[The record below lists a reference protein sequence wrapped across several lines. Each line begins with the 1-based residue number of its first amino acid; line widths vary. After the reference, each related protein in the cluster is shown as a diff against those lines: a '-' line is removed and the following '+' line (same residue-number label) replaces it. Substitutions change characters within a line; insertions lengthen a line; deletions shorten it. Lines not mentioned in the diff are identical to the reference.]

1 MDTGSKGA
9 IIGMTTATTVAEI
22 YRGYMEGIAYEMLL
36 NMEYLRDTGVRFKKL
51 QASGGGAASSLWM
64 QMKGAEYTDDRAPH
78 GGLRYGGQRHDNRG
92 GYRLLREPAGGRRA
106 NGERKRDLLPGPA
119 AARAV
124 HGNL

>member
-22 YRGYMEGIAYEMLL
+22 YRGCMEGIAYEMLL

-64 QMKGAEYTDDRAPH
+64 QMKADVLNIPMTAQMVREKETYYPDPRQHERYMEIYERYRQLYAA
-78 GGLRYGGQRHDNRG
+78 LRP
-92 GYRLLREPAGGRRA
+92 L
-106 NGERKRDLLPGPA
+106 
-119 AARAV
+119 V
-124 HGNL
+124 

>member
-22 YRGYMEGIAYEMLL
+22 YRGCMEGIAYEMLL

-64 QMKGAEYTDDRAPH
+64 QMKADVLNIPMRIQKCRLAEIVFSICWCCF
-78 GGLRYGGQRHDNRG
+78 LS
-92 GYRLLREPAGGRRA
+92 
-106 NGERKRDLLPGPA
+106 
-119 AARAV
+119 
-124 HGNL
+124 

>member
-1 MDTGSKGA
+1 MNIFTGFLTVKDDFSKYGS
-9 IIGMTTATTVAEI
+9 V
-22 YRGYMEGIAYEMLL
+22 
-36 NMEYLRDTGVRFKKL
+36 NKK
-51 QASGGGAASSLWM
+51 G
-64 QMKGAEYTDDRAPH
+64 KRAEYTDDRAPH